1 MQEPDVT
8 PVPWIERIIS
18 WSRRALL
25 TRERLVL
32 LGLLIGMG
40 LVIRFRGDMP
50 LAVQIGAW
58 ALLLVALAISLR
70 TGWLRFFGPVFFY
83 DSVRSAR
90 RSNFG
95 ILRAVY
101 AGALLVVL
109 FLVYSGTVQTGSSTF
124 WESLWRPGT
133 VQYKDIAK
141 FGEAFFYVFVAVQ
154 FAAVM
159 LLTPVCA
166 AGAITEE
173 KERRTLEY
181 LLATDLGDREIVL
194 GKLASRL
201 AYLVLFMLTGLPV
214 LSFLQFMGGVSPNL
228 VVAAFIMTGL
238 TMMSLAGLSVAV
250 SVFATRTR
258 GAVFLTYL
266 LAASYL
272 LVSSCCCA
280 LPLDWLTA
288 GNFVIAV
295 RRVFGSPSGVEDNL
309 LGVFIE
315 YSIFHVLAFT
325 GCCLWA
331 IVNLRV
337 RSEKRPAG
345 VTVTVSGPV
354 PASRRIERSSPAW
367 GPDEMARARRRVMV
381 YQQSDPPLRPRPR
394 VGDQPI
400 LWKELYAEPLLR
412 LGQGGQTLVMV
423 FGVMGLLM
431 GGYTLLLSLAAA
443 VSSGAVDVFTNG
455 LARYFGSGLAC
466 LMLMGVA
473 VRAAGTFT
481 SERDRQTLD
490 SLLMTTLANRDIL
503 FGKWL
508 GSILGVRKGWLVLGP
523 IYSLALFA
531 GGLHPL
537 ALPALLAAWFIY
549 AAFLAGLGM
558 CLSMICRN
566 TLIASV
572 ATVLTAVVLCGA
584 HWGLWHLFLM
594 AMYRPGQVPQ
604 EIQWV
609 QNFLLA
615 GLTLPVTLG
624 ALSFQASDFVTMRF
638 RIPTRELVGY
648 ALVGV
653 CCYALGAA
661 VLWRLLSKRFG
672 PVTGRMPLPRLSE
685 AEVGQAF

>member
-40 LVIRFRGDMP
+40 LVIRFRGAMP

-228 VVAAFIMTGL
+228 VIAAFIMTGL
-238 TMMSLAGLSVAV
+238 SMMSLAGLSVAV

-381 YQQSDPPLRPRPR
+381 
-394 VGDQPI
+394 
-400 LWKELYAEPLLR
+400 
-412 LGQGGQTLVMV
+412 

-490 SLLMTTLANRDIL
+490 SLLMTTLDNRDIL

-523 IYSLALFA
+523 IYSLALFT

-566 TLIASV
+566 TLLASV

-615 GLTLPVTLG
+615 GLTPPVTLG
-624 ALSFQASDFVTMRF
+624 ALSFQANDFVTMRF

-685 AEVGQAF
+685 VEPVA